1 MNPHDGQELL
11 PCRAVASAAGQV
23 WELEL
28 RQIRLQLQLQ
38 AVLQMQDQAL
48 LLTGQ
53 VLANF
58 VIEFLRVVDPH

>member
-1 MNPHDGQELL
+1 MNPHDGQELF
-11 PCRAVASAAGQV
+11 PSRAVPSAAGQV

-28 RQIRLQLQLQ
+28 RQVRLQLQLQ

-58 VIEFLRVVDPH
+58 VIEFLRIVDPH